1 MSPEKDPSQAD
12 ALLAEAERISAIL
25 AEHAARHDRDGTFPV
40 EGLTATVRSP
50 INTAVIGG
58 AAGGDGEGAPCS
70 WLTFGRIV
78 AILARGDASFATAW
92 LMHQGAM
99 SLFRTLIDADERS
112 RFEQALRR
120 GAWVAN
126 ALSEPTS
133 GNMFLVPRQVARRAE
148 GGFRL
153 TGEKRFVSGCEHADG
168 FFTAAVCDG
177 QPTFF
182 LIDRD
187 DSIAIEPIWDTL
199 GMRATRSQ
207 IVRFQDTLLPDA
219 RRLAVDPL
227 APNPIPI
234 AAGWLSVGIAEAA
247 MAAAVAY
254 ARERVLPPGDRPIA
268 ELQWVQFAVAD
279 MSLRLEAARALAMR
293 TAAAADTGD
302 PSYGLLQLQAKAV
315 ANEAAVAIATSAL
328 EIAGG
333 AGYMRSRPIE
343 RHLRDAMSGPLMAL
357 SGPVIREILGKALL
371 GVGGAAP

>member
-1 MSPEKDPSQAD
+1 MNAEKNDACQAHE
-12 ALLAEAERISAIL
+12 LLAEAERISALL
-25 AEHAARHDRDGTFPV
+25 AEHAARHDRDATFPI
-40 EGLTATVRSP
+40 EGLAATIRSP
-50 INTAVIGG
+50 INTALLGG
-58 AAGGDGEGAPCS
+58 AAGDDAARAPCS

-99 SLFRTLIDADERS
+99 SVYRALVDPGERS
-112 RFEQALRR
+112 RFEQAIRR
-120 GAWVAN
+120 GAWVGN

-133 GNMFLVPRQVARRAE
+133 GNMFLVPRQVAQKAE
-148 GGFRL
+148 GGYRL
-153 TGEKRFVSGCEHADG
+153 TGEKRFVTGCEHADF

-177 QPTFF
+177 QPAFF
-182 LIDRD
+182 LLERD
-187 DSIAIEPIWDTL
+187 DSIAIEPVWDTL

-207 IVRFQDTLLPDA
+207 IVRFQGTLLRES
-219 RRLAVDPL
+219 RRLAVDPT
-227 APNPIPI
+227 APNPIPNGL
-234 AAGWLSVGIAEAA
+234 GWLSVGIAEAA

-254 ARERVLPPGDRPIA
+254 AKERVLPPGDRPIA

-293 TAAAADTGD
+293 TAAALDAGD
-302 PSYGLLQLQAKAV
+302 PSYGLLQLQSKVV

-343 RHLRDAMSGPLMAL
+343 RHLRDAMSGPIMAL
-357 SGPVIREILGKALL
+357 SGPAIRDIVGKALL
-371 GVGGAAP
+371 GVA

>member
-1 MSPEKDPSQAD
+1 MNREKEPSPAD
-12 ALLAEAERISAIL
+12 ALLAEAERISALL
-25 AEHAARHDRDGTFPV
+25 AEHAARHDREGTFPV
-40 EGLTATVRSP
+40 EGLAATIRSP
-50 INTAVIGG
+50 INTAALGGEGG
-58 AAGGDGEGAPCS
+58 AGAPCS

-78 AILARGDASFATAW
+78 AALARGDASFATAW

-99 SLFRTLIDADERS
+99 SVFRALIDPDERS

-133 GNMFLVPRQVARRAE
+133 GNMFLVPRQVARKAE
-148 GGFRL
+148 GGYRL
-153 TGEKRFVSGCEHADG
+153 TGEKRFVSGCEHADC

-177 QPTFF
+177 QPVFF

-187 DSIAIEPIWDTL
+187 DSISIEPIWDTL

-227 APNPIPI
+227 APNPIPV
-234 AAGWLSVGIAEAA
+234 AAAWLSIGIAEAA

-293 TAAAADTGD
+293 TAEAADGGD

-315 ANEAAVAIATSAL
+315 ANEAAVAITTSAL

-357 SGPVIREILGKALL
+357 SGPVIREIVGKALL
-371 GVGGAAP
+371 GVGTPEQ

>member
-1 MSPEKDPSQAD
+1 MNAEKNDATQAHE
-12 ALLAEAERISAIL
+12 LLAEAERISALL
-25 AEHAARHDRDGTFPV
+25 AEHAARHDRDATFPI
-40 EGLTATVRSP
+40 EGLTATIRSP
-50 INTAVIGG
+50 INTALLGG
-58 AAGGDGEGAPCS
+58 AAGDDAARAPCS

-99 SLFRTLIDADERS
+99 SVYRALVDPGERS
-112 RFEQALRR
+112 RFEQAIRR
-120 GAWVAN
+120 GAWVGN

-133 GNMFLVPRQVARRAE
+133 GNMFLVPRQVAQKAE
-148 GGFRL
+148 GGYRL
-153 TGEKRFVSGCEHADG
+153 TGEKRFVTGCEHADF

-177 QPTFF
+177 QPAFF
-182 LIDRD
+182 LLERD
-187 DSIAIEPIWDTL
+187 DSIAIEPVWDTL

-207 IVRFQDTLLPDA
+207 IVRFQGTLLRES
-219 RRLAVDPL
+219 RRLAVDPT
-227 APNPIPI
+227 APNPIPNGL
-234 AAGWLSVGIAEAA
+234 GWLSVGIAEAA

-254 ARERVLPPGDRPIA
+254 AKERVLPPGDRPIA

-293 TAAAADTGD
+293 TAAALDAGD
-302 PSYGLLQLQAKAV
+302 PSYGLLQLQSKVV

-343 RHLRDAMSGPLMAL
+343 RHLRDAMSGPIMAL
-357 SGPVIREILGKALL
+357 SGPAIRDIVGKALL
-371 GVGGAAP
+371 GVA

>member
-1 MSPEKDPSQAD
+1 MNAEKNDACQAHE
-12 ALLAEAERISAIL
+12 LLAEAERISALL
-25 AEHAARHDRDGTFPV
+25 AEHAARHDRDATFPI
-40 EGLTATVRSP
+40 EGLAATIRSP
-50 INTAVIGG
+50 INTALLGG
-58 AAGGDGEGAPCS
+58 AAGDDAARAPCS

-99 SLFRTLIDADERS
+99 SVYRALADPGERS
-112 RFEQALRR
+112 RFEQAIRR
-120 GAWVAN
+120 GAWVGN

-133 GNMFLVPRQVARRAE
+133 GNMFLVPRQVAQKAE
-148 GGFRL
+148 GGYRL
-153 TGEKRFVSGCEHADG
+153 TGEKRFVTGCEHADF

-177 QPTFF
+177 QPAFF
-182 LIDRD
+182 LLERD
-187 DSIAIEPIWDTL
+187 DSIAIEPVWDTL

-207 IVRFQDTLLPDA
+207 IVRFQGTLLRES
-219 RRLAVDPL
+219 RRLAVDPT
-227 APNPIPI
+227 APNPIPNGL
-234 AAGWLSVGIAEAA
+234 GWLSVGIAEAA

-254 ARERVLPPGDRPIA
+254 AKERVLPPGDRPIA

-293 TAAAADTGD
+293 TAAALDAGD
-302 PSYGLLQLQAKAV
+302 PSYGLLQLQSKVV

-343 RHLRDAMSGPLMAL
+343 RHLRDAMSGPIMAL
-357 SGPVIREILGKALL
+357 SGPAIRDIVGKALL
-371 GVGGAAP
+371 GVA